1 VNFIK
6 VGNQIINLDHVR
18 SARDNRTSQYSPGID
33 VDVSNEDSIIV
44 YAGPEADA
52 LWDSLEEH
60 STDVVAQAEDKKTE
74 LYILAD
80 LTLPLQGDEELVKLS
95 AKRARERNDWLKCE
109 YDSRRYI
116 LADELLGA
124 PEEAPEE
131 EPEPVDVNARHHFD
145 LTEQEAALIAWS
157 LHYLLGSDAVTG
169 EHRGTLEELSFLFD
183 SATEGV
189 PFEAPSPRWCVFDD
203 CDQEPLPGDE
213 LCQGHREQDEAEV
226 AYQTGIAL
234 HDRGECG
241 GNCQLDPEQQGHDA
255 EEPAHRQ
262 TVAEVRAQHRQRA
275 VVDLSDGTLEQV
287 PTK

>member
-157 LHYLLGSDAVTG
+157 LHYLLV
-169 EHRGTLEELSFLFD
+169 
-183 SATEGV
+183 AT
-189 PFEAPSPRWCVFDD
+189 P
-203 CDQEPLPGDE
+203 
-213 LCQGHREQDEAEV
+213 
-226 AYQTGIAL
+226 
-234 HDRGECG
+234 
-241 GNCQLDPEQQGHDA
+241 
-255 EEPAHRQ
+255 
-262 TVAEVRAQHRQRA
+262 
-275 VVDLSDGTLEQV
+275 
-287 PTK
+287 